1 MHFLEATDIGHL
13 MIYYDGKVRKE
24 RKQEEKRPDS
34 GRDRTFNLTSTRR
47 VFYHCATTAALM
59 FANS

>member
-1 MHFLEATDIGHL
+1 MGTHFLTFSHHFIEMHFLEATDIGHL

-34 GRDRTFNLTSTRR
+34 GRD
-47 VFYHCATTAALM
+47 
-59 FANS
+59 